1 MIVVGTG
8 FHCALTSARH
18 ALLVSKGPVKRI
30 LICITVA
37 VATCSMHPALGQSYP
52 NRAIRLIVPFAPG
65 GGSDLI
71 ARIAAQKLT
80 EAMGQPVI
88 VENRPGAGGT
98 VGAELGVKAAADGYT
113 LTLIAPSYTVGPSM
127 YKLTFDAA
135 NDITAIIQL
144 SQGAF
149 VLAVHPSLPVKNVK
163 ELIALAKAR
172 PGQMSFASGGAGS
185 GIHLAMELFLDMAG
199 IKIVHVPYRGNGP
212 ALTDTIA
219 GHVQMLWGSAPST
232 LPQVKSGRLRGIAVS
247 TPKRAPAAPDI
258 PTVIEQGL
266 KGYEVVLWHGL
277 IGPKGL
283 PAPVLGRINGELNKA
298 LKTKDMEERL
308 AIDGVAPA
316 GGTSEQFL
324 AEIRK
329 GIEIWGRVMKKIGIK
344 PD

>member
-1 MIVVGTG
+1 M
-8 FHCALTSARH
+8 
-18 ALLVSKGPVKRI
+18 KRI
-30 LICITVA
+30 LICILPAILAYSV
-37 VATCSMHPALGQSYP
+37 HPALGQSYP
-52 NRAIRLIVPFAPG
+52 SRAIRLIVPFAPG

-80 EAMGQPVI
+80 DAMGQSVI

-144 SQGAF
+144 SRGAF
-149 VLAVHPSLPVKNVK
+149 LLAVHPSLPVKNVK

-199 IKIVHVPYRGNGP
+199 IRVVHVPYRGNGP

-247 TPKRAPAAPDI
+247 TPERAPAAPDI
-258 PTVIEQGL
+258 PTVIESGL

>member
-1 MIVVGTG
+1 M
-8 FHCALTSARH
+8 
-18 ALLVSKGPVKRI
+18 KRI
-30 LICITVA
+30 LICIVTPVVVCGA
-37 VATCSMHPALGQSYP
+37 QPALGQGYP
-52 NRAIRLIVPFAPG
+52 NRAIRLLVPFAPG

-80 EAMGQPVI
+80 EATGQQVI
-88 VENRPGAGGT
+88 VENRTGAGGT
-98 VGAELGVKAAADGYT
+98 VAAELGVKAAADGYT

-144 SQGAF
+144 SRGAF

-163 ELIALAKAR
+163 ELVALAKAR

-232 LPQVKSGRLRGIAVS
+232 LPHVKSGRLRGIAVS
-247 TPKRAPAAPDI
+247 TLERAPAAPEI
-258 PTVIEQGL
+258 PTVAESGL
-266 KGYEVVLWHGL
+266 KGYDVVLWHGL

-283 PAPVLGRINGELNKA
+283 PAPVVGRINGELNKA

-308 AIDGVAPA
+308 ALDGVAPA
-316 GGTSEQFL
+316 GGTPEQFL

-329 GIEIWGRVMKKIGIK
+329 GIEVWGRVTKKIGIK

>member
-1 MIVVGTG
+1 M
-8 FHCALTSARH
+8 
-18 ALLVSKGPVKRI
+18 KPI
-30 LICITVA
+30 LICIIASVVA
-37 VATCSMHPALGQSYP
+37 CSAHPALGQSYP
-52 NRAIRLIVPFAPG
+52 SRAIRLLVPFAPG

-88 VENRPGAGGT
+88 VENRTGAGGT
-98 VGAELGVKAAADGYT
+98 VAAELGVKAAADGYT

-144 SQGAF
+144 SRGAF

-185 GIHLAMELFLDMAG
+185 GIHLAMELLLDMAG
-199 IKIVHVPYRGNGP
+199 IRIVHVPYRGNGP

-232 LPQVKSGRLRGIAVS
+232 LPHVKSGRLRGIAVS
-247 TPKRAPAAPDI
+247 TPERAPAAQEI
-258 PTVIEQGL
+258 PTVMESGL

-283 PAPVLGRINGELNKA
+283 PAPVVGRINGELNKA
-298 LKTKDMEERL
+298 LKTKDMAERL

-316 GGTSEQFL
+316 GGTAEQFL

-329 GIEIWGRVMKKIGIK
+329 GIEVWGRVMKKIGIK

>member
-1 MIVVGTG
+1 MDKDTVNRV
-8 FHCALTSARH
+8 
-18 ALLVSKGPVKRI
+18 
-30 LICITVA
+30 LICIITSVVA
-37 VATCSMHPALGQSYP
+37 CSMHPALGQSYP
-52 NRAIRLIVPFAPG
+52 NRAIRLLVPFAPG

-80 EAMGQPVI
+80 EAMGQPVV

-98 VGAELGVKAAADGYT
+98 VAAELGVKAAADGYT

-144 SQGAF
+144 SRGAF
-149 VLAVHPSLPVKNVK
+149 LLAVHPSLPVKNVK

-199 IKIVHVPYRGNGP
+199 IRIVHVPYRGNGP

-247 TPKRAPAAPDI
+247 TPERAPAAPDI
-258 PTVIEQGL
+258 PTVMESGL
-266 KGYEVVLWHGL
+266 KDYEVVLWHGL

-283 PAPVLGRINGELNKA
+283 PAPVLDRINGELNKA

-316 GGTSEQFL
+316 GGNSEQFL

>member
-1 MIVVGTG
+1 M
-8 FHCALTSARH
+8 
-18 ALLVSKGPVKRI
+18 KRI
-30 LICITVA
+30 LICIITSVVA
-37 VATCSMHPALGQSYP
+37 CGAQPAFGQNYP
-52 NRAIRLIVPFAPG
+52 NRAIRLLVPFAPG

-80 EAMGQPVI
+80 EATGQQVI
-88 VENRPGAGGT
+88 VENRTGAGGT
-98 VGAELGVKAAADGYT
+98 VAAELGVKAAADGYT

-144 SQGAF
+144 SRGAF

-185 GIHLAMELFLDMAG
+185 GIHLAMELLLDMAG

-219 GHVQMLWGSAPST
+219 GHVQMLWGSTPST
-232 LPQVKSGRLRGIAVS
+232 LPHVKSGRLRGIAVS
-247 TPKRAPAAPDI
+247 TPARVAAAPEI
-258 PTVIEQGL
+258 PTVSESGL
-266 KGYEVVLWHGL
+266 KGYDVVLWHGL

-283 PAPVLGRINGELNKA
+283 PAPVLSRINGDLNKA
-298 LKTKDMEERL
+298 LKARDMEERL
-308 AIDGVAPA
+308 AADGMAPA
-316 GGTSEQFL
+316 GGTSEEFL

-329 GIEIWGRVMKKIGIK
+329 GIEVWGRVMKKIGIK